1 MKTLIIAEAGVNHNG
16 SLKKAKKL
24 IDIAK
29 IAGADVVKFQ
39 TFDPDKLVTKS
50 AIQAKYQRKNK
61 NSKAKQ
67 HDMLKKLVLK
77 PKDHNKLFNYAKK
90 RGIEFLSTAFD
101 EESLKMLLKLGIKKI
116 KIPSGEINNRTLLS
130 LAGKQKMPII
140 LSTGMSYLNEVSNA
154 LSVIIK
160 SGTPK
165 SKITVLHCT
174 SEYPASFKN
183 VNLSAMSLM
192 RKKLNTS
199 IGYSDHTLGSEVAIA
214 AVARGAKIIE
224 KHFTISRKLIGPDHK
239 SSLEP
244 KELKNFISSIRN
256 VEKSIGKYSKFPTA
270 IEKQNRQLVRKSLV
284 AIKFIKKGEVFSKR
298 NIGAKRPGNGISPM
312 RIFQILGKRAKKD
325 FSKDQL
331 IRN

>member
-1 MKTLIIAEAGVNHNG
+1 
-16 SLKKAKKL
+16 
-24 IDIAK
+24 
-29 IAGADVVKFQ
+29 
-39 TFDPDKLVTKS
+39 
-50 AIQAKYQRKNK
+50 
-61 NSKAKQ
+61 
-67 HDMLKKLVLK
+67 
-77 PKDHNKLFNYAKK
+77 
-90 RGIEFLSTAFD
+90 
-101 EESLKMLLKLGIKKI
+101 
-116 KIPSGEINNRTLLS
+116 
-130 LAGKQKMPII
+130 
-140 LSTGMSYLNEVSNA
+140 
-154 LSVIIK
+154 
-160 SGTPK
+160 
-165 SKITVLHCT
+165 
-174 SEYPASFKN
+174 
-183 VNLSAMSLM
+183 M

>member
-1 MKTLIIAEAGVNHNG
+1 MN
-16 SLKKAKKL
+16 
-24 IDIAK
+24 
-29 IAGADVVKFQ
+29 
-39 TFDPDKLVTKS
+39 
-50 AIQAKYQRKNK
+50 
-61 NSKAKQ
+61 
-67 HDMLKKLVLK
+67 
-77 PKDHNKLFNYAKK
+77 
-90 RGIEFLSTAFD
+90 
-101 EESLKMLLKLGIKKI
+101 
-116 KIPSGEINNRTLLS
+116 
-130 LAGKQKMPII
+130 
-140 LSTGMSYLNEVSNA
+140 
-154 LSVIIK
+154 
-160 SGTPK
+160 
-165 SKITVLHCT
+165 
-174 SEYPASFKN
+174 
-183 VNLSAMSLM
+183 LM